1 MNRNGTAGMD
11 GHSLHLKM
19 PLILRITAKIS
30 PHARF
35 GLTGKY
41 TMKDDQQKMVKIDG
55 KEGIDVS
62 APETPE
68 KLSAAGD
75 GHSRPADAQARAMS
89 AGSEIQPQV
98 PDTAADGPHT
108 GLSKEWIRKAVNEA
122 EVVFEEPVIEPPGK
136 AIGEKTELSDDER
149 NRIKPV
155 GNFLMNLTKAML
167 RSGYY
172 EPDHPGGMQA
182 KQGLYQEFRRVLEDA
197 DEMMFINRETRDKK
211 DVLISGILDAPVG
224 VKTLVSEGVAGLFLP
239 KLKEYFDRK
248 GLVSFAVKKSIGPA
262 HFEAFIDI
270 MSDPHVDQREN
281 KSTGA
286 YLTDALVGLG
296 IRDISTVFVNDLVV
310 LEQELPWRVE
320 MAIQRLAKDLRVMP
334 MFKASSN
341 MTFRNMKQQI
351 VMDIIRPLK
360 HPRLLNDFLVNCY
373 IIARHVED
381 IDAEDIETIIVNA
394 FPYNLLLPTVQFTF
408 QEMDRLLAV
417 RKKEPGNAAAA
428 KRILGIKRILKLVAR
443 RVITEAISGAYR
455 FLDQLYQ
462 HEILDF
468 NELPAD
474 VQYLVKTRQLADD
487 VRNNLQGYVDL
498 TVNAENAEDA
508 VTYLKC
514 FRRAAP
520 FFIEN
525 KEWPVLLKIIR
536 AIEPIAVK
544 KIETNGFASGLKMEK
559 GPGVTD
565 FTDEM
570 AFRDDTAIL
579 LRPLIYIFRETIDK
593 LVPLYIRAL
602 KNPVEHRETA
612 LMITELID
620 KTGGFGIEILSRVL
634 ASQTE
639 ATIRKAVLLKMLKRG
654 DAARRW
660 ALQNLMDPH
669 RPWQML
675 HSAVVVLAQLGKSE
689 SDFEPIRQYRQHPL
703 PMIREAVVEAIVG
716 LRPHDAENQLIAA
729 INDKDAKVRWRAV
742 RSLDKLW
749 PLSEAAMNNILWIIT
764 ADPPEN
770 PADFNAHVSQI
781 VNLITAINGMWNILS
796 ASRMEAEVIRAAEK
810 YVKSRSGWK
819 QLLLKDLG
827 RKKSEASPVVKAAI
841 PLLGRIGGRASIH
854 FLKRLIRSNP
864 VYAESAEE
872 AISKITARGEN

>member
-1 MNRNGTAGMD
+1 
-11 GHSLHLKM
+11 
-19 PLILRITAKIS
+19 
-30 PHARF
+30 
-35 GLTGKY
+35 
-41 TMKDDQQKMVKIDG
+41 MKDDQQKMVKIEC
-55 KEGIDVS
+55 KEGIDVLV
-62 APETPE
+62 PEIPE
-68 KLSAAGD
+68 KLSTADDDHTRPVD
-75 GHSRPADAQARAMS
+75 GPAEAMS
-89 AGSEIQPQV
+89 GGLGIRP
-98 PDTAADGPHT
+98 PDRADEAADGPKT
-108 GLSKEWIRKAVNEA
+108 GLSKEWIRKTVNEA
-122 EVVFEEPVIEPPGK
+122 EVVFEEPVIEAPGK

-248 GLVSFAVKKSIGPA
+248 GLVSFAVKKTIGPE
-262 HFEAFIDI
+262 HFEAFVDI
-270 MSDPHVDQREN
+270 MSDPHVDQQEN

-286 YLTDALVGLG
+286 YLTNALVGLG
-296 IRDISTVFVNDLVV
+296 ITEISVVFVNDLVV

-341 MTFRNMKQQI
+341 ITFRNMKQQI

-408 QEMDRLLAV
+408 QEMDRLIAV
-417 RKKEPGNAAAA
+417 RKREPGNNAAA

-443 RVITEAISGAYR
+443 RVTTEAISGAYR

-474 VQYLVKTRQLADD
+474 VQYLVKTRQLAED

-514 FRRAAP
+514 FRRVAP
-520 FFIEN
+520 LFIEN
-525 KEWPVLLKIIR
+525 REWPVLLKIIR

-544 KIETNGFASGLKMEK
+544 KIRAEGFASGLKTEK

-570 AFRDDTAIL
+570 TFRDDGAIL

-593 LVPLYIRAL
+593 LVPLYIGSL

-634 ASQTE
+634 AGQTE

-654 DAARRW
+654 DSARRW
-660 ALQNLMDPH
+660 ALQNLMDPE

-675 HSAVVVLAQLGKSE
+675 HSAVVVLAQLGKSG
-689 SDFEPIRQYRQHPL
+689 SDFEFIRQYRNHPL

-729 INDKDAKVRWRAV
+729 INDKDARVRWRAV

-749 PLSEAAMNNILWIIT
+749 PLSESAMNTILGIIT

-770 PADFNAHVSQI
+770 QAAFNAHVSQI

-796 ASRMEAEVIRAAEK
+796 TSRMEQEVIRAAEK
-810 YVKSRSGWK
+810 YIKSRSGWK

-841 PLLGRIGGRASIH
+841 PLLGRIGGRASMH

-872 AISKITARGEN
+872 AILKITARGEN